1 MIIIVQICEIN
12 RPTNADTFC
21 CIQIPTNFCPV
32 MHNPSMFKHAQGSEE
47 YRWGTKGRSK
57 YGISCAR
64 GTISLLILLISSC
77 SANCIVMIMST
88 KSVEVR
94 SHNIPKCSGV
104 SNKMRSK
111 NQRSTV
117 SIMQTII
124 WNKPVASS
132 PPLVSLTPS
141 EISVQQPAPFN
152 RPIQIRKITAT

>member
-21 CIQIPTNFCPV
+21 CKQIPTNFCPV
-32 MHNPSMFKHAQGSEE
+32 MHNLSMFKHAQGSEE
-47 YRWGTKGRSK
+47 YRRGMKGRSK

-104 SNKMRSK
+104 SLDEK
-111 NQRSTV
+111 QE
-117 SIMQTII
+117 
-124 WNKPVASS
+124 
-132 PPLVSLTPS
+132 S
-141 EISVQQPAPFN
+141 EIYCQDHADSYMEQTCRILSSSCLSN
-152 RPIQIRKITAT
+152 SI